1 MVIAWIGVL
10 KYTSSEAMRIQQ
22 YIQNSPLTSW
32 LDGVLNAHLLSAML
46 GTVEILA
53 ALLVALSP
61 WAPRLSALGSAI
73 ATLLFITTLSFLFTT
88 PGVGDSAAGGFPAL
102 SPVGQFLLKDIVL
115 VRASIWTLGESL
127 LADVGIRSSPAP
139 DERPARRREAKVV
152 FTLRKLQSCVGHPT
166 RASMPPT
173 EMSTDTTP
181 WGKE

>member
-1 MVIAWIGVL
+1 VVIAWIGGL

-73 ATLLFITTLSFLFTT
+73 ATLLFVTTLSFLFTT
-88 PGVGDSAAGGFPAL
+88 PCVGDSAAGGFPAL
-102 SPVGQFLLKDIVL
+102 SPVGRRVL
-115 VRASIWTLGESL
+115 VKR
-127 LADVGIRSSPAP
+127 RSSSVHRHFSPVLVAQP
-139 DERPARRREAKVV
+139 GRRHRNGNEHRHNPFGEGTSSK
-152 FTLRKLQSCVGHPT
+152 
-166 RASMPPT
+166 
-173 EMSTDTTP
+173 
-181 WGKE
+181 